1 MFTQKHDSSTSV
13 SSPRIFPSQQKL
25 LAGFGIATLAVVLS
39 ACGETPS
46 AEDGADGELTQISV
60 GAIPIGDTAALHIAD
75 QQGFFEEE
83 GLEVEI
89 VETSGGAIAV
99 PGVEAGDYDFAFGNT
114 VSLMVAQDQGLD
126 LRYVTNGA
134 TTTGE
139 PGEDFAAV
147 VAPEDSPLETS
158 ADLTGGQA
166 SSNNLNNIGDLSIR
180 LAVDNAGGDGSDIEF
195 VELGFGEAQA
205 AVENGNVEAA
215 LILEPFLTP
224 ALNEGLK
231 AISWPYAEAHPE
243 FDIGGFFTRADYFEE
258 DPETVEA
265 FANAINKAL
274 EYSEENPDEVRDVIG
289 SYVPIEDAVLEEMVL
304 PKFTP
309 EFSREGL
316 QVMGEAAVEHG
327 VIDEEPD
334 LDALLPPEN

>member
-1 MFTQKHDSSTSV
+1 MVTLKFDSSTSTSRTRGNFARNRLIAGV
-13 SSPRIFPSQQKL
+13 GVAALSLL
-25 LAGFGIATLAVVLS
+25 LA
-39 ACGETPS
+39 ACGNSSEQDS
-46 AEDGADGELTQISV
+46 GDGELTEISV

-99 PGVEAGDYDFAFGNT
+99 PGVVAGDYDFAFGNT
-114 VSLMVAQDQGLD
+114 VSLMVAQDEGLD

-147 VAPEDSPLETS
+147 VAQEGSQLETS
-158 ADLTGGQA
+158 ADLTGGAA

-180 LAVDNAGGDGSDIEF
+180 LAVDNAGGDGSNMEF

-224 ALNEGLK
+224 ALDEGLQPV
-231 AISWPYAEAHPE
+231 SWPYAEAHPE

-265 FANAINKAL
+265 FSNAINEAL
-274 EYSEENPDEVRDVIG
+274 EFSEENPDQVREVIG
-289 SYVPIEDAVLEEMVL
+289 SYVPIEDDVLEEMVL

-309 EFSREGL
+309 EFSRDGL
-316 QVMGEAAVEHG
+316 QEMGEAAVKHG
-327 VIDEEPD
+327 VINEEPD

>member
-1 MFTQKHDSSTSV
+1 MSTFKFNSSTFSANGNIK
-13 SSPRIFPSQQKL
+13 RRRYIT
-25 LAGFGIATLAVVLS
+25 GIGIAALSLSLA
-39 ACGETPS
+39 ACSDSGENS
-46 AEDGADGELTQISV
+46 GDGDLTQITI

-89 VETSGGAIAV
+89 EETSGGAIAV
-99 PGVEAGDYDFAFGNT
+99 PGVESGDYDFAFGNT

-139 PGEDFAAV
+139 LGEDFAAV
-147 VAPEDSPLETS
+147 VAPEDSQLETS
-158 ADLTGGQA
+158 ADLSNGEA

-180 LAVDNAGGDGSDIEF
+180 LAVDKAGGDGSDIEF

-224 ALNEGLK
+224 ALEEGLK
-231 AISWPYAEAHPE
+231 PVSWPYAEAHPE

-265 FANAINKAL
+265 FSNALNKAL
-274 EYSEENPDEVRDVIG
+274 EYSEENPDDVREVIG
-289 SYVPIEDAVLEEMVL
+289 SYVPIEDDVLEEMTL

-316 QVMGEAAVEHG
+316 AEMGEAAVEHG
-327 VIDEEPD
+327 VISEEPD
-334 LDALLPPEN
+334 LDTLLPPES

>member
-1 MFTQKHDSSTSV
+1 MVAFRDSLPANSTLGNTNRHRLFAVFSV
-13 SSPRIFPSQQKL
+13 AALSLS
-25 LAGFGIATLAVVLS
+25 LA
-39 ACGETPS
+39 ACGNASDEGGGD
-46 AEDGADGELTQISV
+46 DGLTEISV

-83 GLEVEI
+83 GLDVEI

-99 PGVEAGDYDFAFGNT
+99 PGVESGDYDFAFGNT

-147 VAPEDSPLETS
+147 VAPEDSQLESS
-158 ADLTGGQA
+158 ADLTGGEA

-180 LAVDNAGGDGSDIEF
+180 LAADKDGGNGADIEF

-224 ALNEGLK
+224 ALDAGLK
-231 AISWPYAEAHPE
+231 PVSWPYAEAHPE
-243 FDIGGFFTRADYFEE
+243 FDIGGFFTRADYFDEE
-258 DPETVEA
+258 PETVEA
-265 FANAINKAL
+265 FSSALNKAL
-274 EYSEENPDEVRDVIG
+274 EYSEENPDEVREVIG
-289 SYVPIEDAVLEEMVL
+289 SYIPIEDEVLEEMVL
-304 PKFTP
+304 PKFTS

-316 QVMGEAAVEHG
+316 QEMGEAAVEYG
-327 VIDEEPD
+327 VISEEPD
-334 LDALLPPEN
+334 IDALLPPEN